1 VFKGHVLRTST
12 ERRLVT
18 KIVTRMKHKLQDGSI
33 KSNNLSLKIGYC
45 NTTLSNYG
53 IIIFVR
59 FVSKIKIEVVE

>member
-1 VFKGHVLRTST
+1 
-12 ERRLVT
+12 
-18 KIVTRMKHKLQDGSI
+18 MKQKLQDGSI

-59 FVSKIKIEVVE
+59 LVSKIKIGVVE